1 MLAMLYKRG
10 VAGNNHENL
19 IWYSIKLI
27 FILNSHFLCDWDLYY
42 DSSWKKYCIVTSY
55 HLPCMRVEK
64 FSATEILPQILMFF
78 FMMYLSDFKTIHD
91 EIHLLPIFFFL
102 AVFYVDRCTTEEISY
117 IYSKEMHQVTV
128 KICEWR
134 MVQKTTSN
142 SPFRLHN
149 CFATVHIHIY
159 FFIFGPKKSLSCCTS
174 VMALEVCMWTRCH
187 LDAKMFAVWL
197 VFALHTKQ

>member
-1 MLAMLYKRG
+1 
-10 VAGNNHENL
+10 
-19 IWYSIKLI
+19 
-27 FILNSHFLCDWDLYY
+27 
-42 DSSWKKYCIVTSY
+42 
-55 HLPCMRVEK
+55 MRVEK
-64 FSATEILPQILMFF
+64 FSATEILPQILIFF
-78 FMMYLSDFKTIHD
+78 FMMCQCLISKQSWWNPLYA
-91 EIHLLPIFFFL
+91 FFFFFF

-174 VMALEVCMWTRCH
+174 VMALEVCMRTRCH

>member
-1 MLAMLYKRG
+1 MWLGLVLWFFMKKILHSHLIPFAM
-10 VAGNNHENL
+10 HE
-19 IWYSIKLI
+19 
-27 FILNSHFLCDWDLYY
+27 
-42 DSSWKKYCIVTSY
+42 SWKVQCHGDFTTDSHVFLYDVSVWFQNN
-55 HLPCMRVEK
+55 PWWNSP
-64 FSATEILPQILMFF
+64 SANF
-78 FMMYLSDFKTIHD
+78 
-91 EIHLLPIFFFL
+91 FFFL

-117 IYSKEMHQVTV
+117 IDSKEMHQVTV

-149 CFATVHIHIY
+149 CFAAVHIHIY

>member
-10 VAGNNHENL
+10 VAGNNHENS

-27 FILNSHFLCDWDLYY
+27 FILNSHYLCDWDLYY
-42 DSSWKKYCIVTSY
+42 YSSWKKYCIVTSY

-64 FSATEILPQILMFF
+64 FSAMEILPQILMFF
-78 FMMYLSDFKTIHD
+78 FFSSPWWNSPSANF
-91 EIHLLPIFFFL
+91 FFFL

-149 CFATVHIHIY
+149 CFAAVHIHIY

>member
-1 MLAMLYKRG
+1 MWLGLVLLFFMKKILHSHHITFA
-10 VAGNNHENL
+10 VHE
-19 IWYSIKLI
+19 
-27 FILNSHFLCDWDLYY
+27 
-42 DSSWKKYCIVTSY
+42 SWKVQCHGDFTTDSHIFLYDVS
-55 HLPCMRVEK
+55 V
-64 FSATEILPQILMFF
+64 
-78 FMMYLSDFKTIHD
+78 SDFKTIMMKSTLCH
-91 EIHLLPIFFFL
+91 FFFFF

-174 VMALEVCMWTRCH
+174 VMALEVCMRTRCH